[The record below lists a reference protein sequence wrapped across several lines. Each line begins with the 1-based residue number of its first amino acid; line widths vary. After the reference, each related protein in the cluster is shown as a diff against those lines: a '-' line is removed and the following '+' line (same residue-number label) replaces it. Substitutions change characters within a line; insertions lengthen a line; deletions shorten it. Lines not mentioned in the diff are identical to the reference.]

1 MNLIG
6 KIFTVVILVFSLV
19 FMAMAVAV
27 YATHKNWKAEI
38 EAPANSPGKPKG
50 CLKAQLAEKEQERA
64 KKDKE
69 LKDAKDAAERE
80 KEALVQAAARLEN
93 ENKKLEK
100 EVGETKITL
109 DNLKV
114 SESKAV
120 GAAADA
126 TNQTT
131 VLRADV
137 EKLKADI
144 RTAQQERDDYFKKMV
159 EATDKMNEAAAEL
172 KRARKQNLD
181 LAEQAGKLEAV
192 LLKIGGNRD
201 PAFYEKWPPKVD
213 GVVTSVSG
221 RDLTTISLGSDDGI
235 RPGHFFEVSRIA
247 GGTPTYVGRIEVIR
261 TDANQSVCKVDPNYQ
276 KSLVQKDD
284 RVDSKQP

>member
-1 MNLIG
+1 MNLVG
-6 KIFTVVILVFSLV
+6 KILTVVILVFSLV

-27 YATHKNWKAEI
+27 YATHKNWKAEV
-38 EAPANSPGKPKG
+38 EAPAPSPGKPDG
-50 CLKAQLAEKEQERA
+50 GLKLQLAKKEEERA
-64 KKDKE
+64 KKEKD

-80 KEALVQAAARLEN
+80 KEALLQAAARLET
-93 ENKKLEK
+93 ENKRLEK
-100 EVGETKITL
+100 EVAETKVTF

-137 EKLKADI
+137 EKLKAEI
-144 RTAQQERDDYFKKMV
+144 RTAQQERDDFFKKMV
-159 EATDKMNEAAAEL
+159 EATDKMNEAAAEV
-172 KRARKQNLD
+172 KRLRKQNLD
-181 LAEQAGKLEAV
+181 LTEEVAKYEAV
-192 LLKIGGNRD
+192 LLKIGGSRD

-213 GVVTSVSG
+213 GLVTSVAG
-221 RDLTTISLGSDDGI
+221 GDLATISLGSDDGI
-235 RPGHFFEVSRIA
+235 RPGHLFEVSHNA
-247 GGTPTYVGRIEVIR
+247 GGKSTYVGRLEVIR
-261 TDANQSVCKVDPNYQ
+261 TDANQSVCKVLKPYQ
-276 KSLVQKDD
+276 QSLVQKDD